1 MRTFIIFFLLTISCF
16 IANSQE
22 YQLAAIPPFNP
33 GEEISFKASIG
44 FIKAAEAVF
53 KTSDFIYNVNERPT
67 YKMDIHAKT
76 TGVFDIFSSVRDNW
90 GSYFDTAN
98 FVPQKFY
105 RYIKEGGYRKNE
117 EFYFDHNLDSVV
129 VAKLDKETRELESEK
144 AHAVPENVQDMVS
157 GYYYLRAIDF
167 NQIKVGQV
175 ITIETFFDNELIPFK
190 IKFVGREIIETKL
203 GKLSALI
210 LVPMMEKDSIFV
222 EDNLRVWLSDD
233 LNKIPLRVK
242 AKIFLGHLVV
252 DVDNVKNLRHQLA
265 LTQ

>member
-1 MRTFIIFFLLTISCF
+1 MRTFIILLSLTIFCF
-16 IANSQE
+16 EVNAQG
-22 YQLAAIPPFNP
+22 YKLAVNPPFNP

-44 FIKAAEAVF
+44 FVKAAEAVF
-53 KTSDFIYNVNERPT
+53 KTSDFIYSINERPT

-76 TGVFDIFSSVRDNW
+76 TGVFDVFSSVRDNW

-98 FVPQKFY
+98 LVPQKFY

-117 EFYFDHNLDSVV
+117 ELYFDHNLDSVV
-129 VAKLDKETRELESEK
+129 VAKLDKETRKLESEK
-144 AHAVPENVQDMVS
+144 AHPVPKNVQDMVS

-175 ITIETFFDNELIPFK
+175 ITIDTFFDNELIPFK
-190 IKFVGREIIETKL
+190 IKFVGRETIKTKL

-210 LVPMMEKDSIFV
+210 LVPMMEEDSIFV
-222 EDNLRVWLSDD
+222 EDNIRVWLSDD

-242 AKIFLGHLVV
+242 AKIFVGHVVV

-265 LTQ
+265 ISQ